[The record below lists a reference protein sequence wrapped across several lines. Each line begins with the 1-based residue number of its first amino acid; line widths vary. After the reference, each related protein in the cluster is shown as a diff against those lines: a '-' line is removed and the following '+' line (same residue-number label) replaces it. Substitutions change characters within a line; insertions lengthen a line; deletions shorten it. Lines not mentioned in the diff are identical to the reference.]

1 MWRVVHFVDC
11 GKQGR
16 VEPTNISSL
25 QSTAVKFYKEL
36 NSQFYTESKLHK
48 ILQRIEFL
56 ILHGF

>member
-1 MWRVVHFVDC
+1 MSRVVHFVDC

-48 ILQRIEFL
+48 SLQRF
-56 ILHGF
+56 